1 MAQQLIVEGNDA
13 IVLANILMKRG
24 LNPPKGYS
32 NPSKFT
38 NKFVKQAGSIS
49 QVELTLENA
58 LNQPDLTNIG
68 IIVDADQ
75 VGAVARKEALIEKIA
90 IILNQP
96 IPAELTFDAYG
107 CLWQVADT
115 LKVGV
120 WVMPNNQENGYLEHF
135 LLELID
141 GENATFQFAQTKLEE
156 LMQEEFCEFTEIK
169 KQKALLHTYLAWQKN
184 PGLPMGTAVQ
194 ANYLNARYSQA
205 DNFENWFKQVFELEN

>member
-75 VGAVARKEALIEKIA
+75 VGATERCQTLAAKIA
-90 IILNQP
+90 TTLNQATP
-96 IPAELTFDAYG
+96 NELILPEIGFIWEVSDS
-107 CLWQVADT
+107 
-115 LKVGV
+115 LKIGI
-120 WVMPNNQENGYLEHF
+120 WVMPNNQDNGYLEHF

-141 GENATFQFAQTKLEE
+141 ANNTTFQFAQNKLAE
-156 LMQEEFCEFTEIK
+156 LMEQEFCEFTAIK

-194 ANYLNARYSQA
+194 AKYLNAKSPQA
-205 DNFENWFKQVFELEN
+205 TNFENWFQQIFELEN